1 MLFYGQLDEDGKW
14 DGDCIINIY
23 ENKKLKLITEA
34 VYNNGELSTFQQA
47 FPNESARQN
56 GQNVWFFSN
65 RAMKEGFSIG
75 ETWDYI
81 REGDFKQ
88 TFSYDKVTADD
99 ILTIQE
105 LQSEVAVQLEGYYRG
120 NTSGGRF
127 NDDSGE
133 AYMVKYFEDGTVR
146 TLYKGKFKNGF
157 PEDSSNDGWMIG
169 RSSMED
175 SYSHYVGP
183 FKEGHPTISPHAPNA
198 KDYWEIGISQDRI
211 VELLDDKTFSYLLV
225 GRTQCAMA
233 RPREISLAYR
243 IQQML
248 LYGCIQGFD

>member
-120 NTSGGRF
+120 NTSGG
-127 NDDSGE
+127 
-133 AYMVKYFEDGTVR
+133 
-146 TLYKGKFKNGF
+146 
-157 PEDSSNDGWMIG
+157 
-169 RSSMED
+169 
-175 SYSHYVGP
+175 
-183 FKEGHPTISPHAPNA
+183 
-198 KDYWEIGISQDRI
+198 
-211 VELLDDKTFSYLLV
+211 
-225 GRTQCAMA
+225 
-233 RPREISLAYR
+233 
-243 IQQML
+243 
-248 LYGCIQGFD
+248 